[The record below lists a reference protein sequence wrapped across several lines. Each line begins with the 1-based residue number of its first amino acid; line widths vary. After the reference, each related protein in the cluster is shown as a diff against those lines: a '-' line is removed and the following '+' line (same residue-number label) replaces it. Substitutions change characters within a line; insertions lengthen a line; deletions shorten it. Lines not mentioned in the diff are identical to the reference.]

1 MTTPNTLFDIA
12 GVRARIHNL
21 PGHAPFMLAA
31 DLAAVY
37 GTTTKRINEAVKRN
51 PARFP
56 ERYLVTLTEAESRGL
71 KSQNA
76 TSNRAN
82 RSNLTGFTHG
92 GANMLSG
99 VLKSPVADQMAVAIN
114 DAFTDMEQAAVR
126 DTKHML
132 LKLQTEASRKPI
144 YMWIKTYVERG
155 MSFEDL
161 WRDTNYSRPRLERA
175 AREMLAQGLIPEL
188 PKGLQPGLFDNV

>member
-1 MTTPNTLFDIA
+1 MTSPNTLFDLA
-12 GVRARIHNL
+12 GVRARIHHL

-31 DLAAVY
+31 DLAEVY
-37 GTTTKRINEAVKRN
+37 GTSTRAINQAVKRN

-56 ERYLVTLTEAESRGL
+56 ERYLVTLTEDESRSL
-71 KSQNA
+71 KSQNV

-82 RSNLTGFTHG
+82 RANLTGFTHG

-99 VLKSPVADQMAVAIN
+99 VLKSAVADQLAVAIN
-114 DAFTDMEQAAVR
+114 DAFTEMEQAAVR
-126 DTKHML
+126 DTKRML
-132 LKLQTEASRKPI
+132 LKLQTEATRKPI

-155 MSFEDL
+155 ASFEEL
-161 WRDTNYSRPRLERA
+161 WRDTNYSRPKLEAA

-188 PKGLQPGLFDNV
+188 PHGMQPGLFDNV